1 MSIRLYFLLIGIV
14 FFIGIDGKPSSTG
27 KISERVNYLLN
38 ITEVENKFNNV
49 LNAFVTSDPSL
60 SMYKSQI
67 MSFIN
72 KFLSFQL
79 LRPDIVEV
87 YSDVYTLAEINA
99 MIKFYSS
106 SIGKKIIEKE
116 NKVEVRLT
124 QLVKNQLQKQMPQV
138 IAWFQQEMNKDYSKG
153 QVKKAIQSIL

>member
-1 MSIRLYFLLIGIV
+1 MSIRIYFLLIGIV
-14 FFIGIDGKPSSTG
+14 FFIGIKGKPLSTG

-38 ITEVENKFNNV
+38 ITEVEKKFNNV

-60 SMYKSQI
+60 SIYKSQI

-87 YSDVYTLAEINA
+87 YSDIYTLAEINA

-116 NKVEVRLT
+116 TKVEVRLT

-153 QVKKAIQSIL
+153 QVNKVIQSIL

>member
-1 MSIRLYFLLIGIV
+1 MSIRTYFLLIGIV